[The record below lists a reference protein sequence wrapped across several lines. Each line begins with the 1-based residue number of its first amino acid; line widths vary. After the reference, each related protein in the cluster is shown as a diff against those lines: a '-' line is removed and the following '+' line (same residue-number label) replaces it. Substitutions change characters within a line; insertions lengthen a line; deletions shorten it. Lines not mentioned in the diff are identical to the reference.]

1 MTTNRPPLTIAGRPL
16 TDELVEKAAGKAEA
30 GVDTERRV
38 RRLGGRALL
47 GSAPAGN
54 VSVRFPPELRQQLQA
69 HARAKHVAAA
79 EVIRRAVRD
88 YLDRTQA
95 S

>member
-1 MTTNRPPLTIAGRPL
+1 MTTNRPPLTIA
-16 TDELVEKAAGKAEA
+16 
-30 GVDTERRV
+30 
-38 RRLGGRALL
+38 GRALL